1 MPTRELD
8 VMILCCS
15 VVVISSTPASTAAVN
30 VSAVE
35 SNDSAV
41 ESSDS
46 DSSPPPYAIAL
57 IVVLS
62 FIILVVAIIIMAILS
77 MYFISWYRSR
87 GRHPMKATP
96 SECSIERVPSMDLT
110 ASSSDW
116 SAGSDSGLPVLFQA
130 HIARQIT
137 REHLIGRGRYGQVW
151 RGYYKGEDVAVKVFQ
166 SIEEMSWLHEVDV
179 YNKCGLRHPHIL
191 RFIAADRSD
200 AGMFIENWLI
210 VEYCENGNLY
220 DYLQCYVLEE
230 ATVVAM
236 AHDIAS
242 GLVFIHSEI
251 TGTEGKASIAHRDLK
266 SRNILVK
273 KDLSLVIG
281 DFGLAVRHDV
291 NNDTVEEVPAQRVGT
306 KRYLAPEILDGVMNT
321 KIFDAFKRADIYS
334 FGLVLWEIVRRG
346 QCNGKYCTCNVCSDW
361 LYIVCGITMEF

>member
-1 MPTRELD
+1 M
-8 VMILCCS
+8 
-15 VVVISSTPASTAAVN
+15 N
-30 VSAVE
+30 VSVE
-35 SNDSAV
+35 SGS
-41 ESSDS
+41 S

-62 FIILVVAIIIMAILS
+62 FIILVVAIIIMVILS
-77 MYFISWYRSR
+77 MYCHSWYRNSKQ
-87 GRHPMKATP
+87 PIKVAASTCTIDV
-96 SECSIERVPSMDLT
+96 SSVDITV
-110 ASSSDW
+110 SSSDW

-166 SIEEMSWLHEVDV
+166 SIEETSWLHEVDI
-179 YNKCGLRHPHIL
+179 YNKCGLRHPNIL

-210 VEYCENGNLY
+210 AEYCENGNLY
-220 DYLQCYVLEE
+220 DYLQCYVLDE

-242 GLVFIHSEI
+242 GLVFIHSVI

-281 DFGLAVRHDV
+281 DFGLAIRHDI
-291 NNDTVEEVPAQRVGT
+291 NNDMVEEPPTQRVGT
-306 KRYLAPEILDGVMNT
+306 KRYLAPEILDGTMNMN
-321 KIFDAFKRADIYS
+321 IFDSFKRADIYS

-346 QCNGKYCTCNVCSDW
+346 QCNGEYVNMLVMNF
-361 LYIVCGITMEF
+361 YMIN

>member
-1 MPTRELD
+1 MTHQIHQSFLLNIFELCIID
-8 VMILCCS
+8 MLPSI
-15 VVVISSTPASTAAVN
+15 VVNTTPAETVN
-30 VSAVE
+30 VST
-35 SNDSAV
+35 V
-41 ESSDS
+41 ESSS
-46 DSSPPPYAIAL
+46 SNSSPPAFAIAL

-62 FIILVVAIIIMAILS
+62 FIILVVAIIIVIILS
-77 MYFISWYRSR
+77 MYFYSYYRNNKPPIKDAAS
-87 GRHPMKATP
+87 
-96 SECSIERVPSMDLT
+96 SCSIDMV
-110 ASSSDW
+110 SSVDMTVSSGDW
-116 SAGSDSGLPVLFQA
+116 SAGSDSGLPVLVQA

-137 REHLIGRGRYGQVW
+137 RVHLIGRGRYGQVW
-151 RGYYKGEDVAVKVFQ
+151 RGYYKGEDIAVKVFQ
-166 SIEEMSWLHEVDV
+166 SIEETSWLHEVDI
-179 YNKCGLRHPHIL
+179 YNKCALRHPNIL

-220 DYLQCYVLEE
+220 DYLQCYVLAE

-251 TGTEGKASIAHRDLK
+251 MGTEGKASIAHRDLK

-281 DFGLAVRHDV
+281 DFGLAVRHDISE
-291 NNDTVEEVPAQRVGT
+291 DTVEEEPTQRVGT
-306 KRYLAPEILDGVMNT
+306 KRYLAPEILDETMNM
-321 KIFDAFKRADIYS
+321 KIFDSFKRADIYS

-346 QCNGKYCTCNVCSDW
+346 QCNGKHLLIN
-361 LYIVCGITMEF
+361 

>member
-1 MPTRELD
+1 MP
-8 VMILCCS
+8 S
-15 VVVISSTPASTAAVN
+15 VVVNAMPTVTVNASL
-30 VSAVE
+30 
-35 SNDSAV
+35 AV
-41 ESSDS
+41 ESSS
-46 DSSPPPYAIAL
+46 SEDSSPPAYAIAL

-62 FIILVVAIIIMAILS
+62 FIILVVATIIIIILS
-77 MYFISWYRSR
+77 VYFFSYYRNNRKQPIKVVAS
-87 GRHPMKATP
+87 T
-96 SECSIERVPSMDLT
+96 CSIDAV
-110 ASSSDW
+110 SSVDITVSSCDW
-116 SAGSDSGLPVLFQA
+116 SAGSDSGFPLLVQS

-151 RGYYKGEDVAVKVFQ
+151 KGYYKGEDVAVKIFQ
-166 SIEEMSWLHEVDV
+166 SIEETSWLHEVDI
-179 YNKCGLRHPHIL
+179 YNKCALRHPNIL

-210 VEYCENGNLY
+210 AEYCDNGNLY
-220 DYLQCYVLEE
+220 DYLQCYVLAET
-230 ATVVAM
+230 TVVEM

-281 DFGLAVRHDV
+281 DFGLAIRHDI
-291 NNDTVEEVPAQRVGT
+291 NNDTVEEAPTQRVGT
-306 KRYLAPEILDGVMNT
+306 KRYLAPEVLDETMNM
-321 KIFDAFKRADIYS
+321 KIFDSFKRADIYS

-346 QCNGKYCTCNVCSDW
+346 QCNG
-361 LYIVCGITMEF
+361 E

>member
-1 MPTRELD
+1 
-8 VMILCCS
+8 MIF
-15 VVVISSTPASTAAVN
+15 VVNATPTAAVN

-35 SNDSAV
+35 SG
-41 ESSDS
+41 SSE
-46 DSSPPPYAIAL
+46 SSPPPYAIAL
-57 IVVLS
+57 IVILS
-62 FIILVVAIIIMAILS
+62 FIILVVAIVIIGILS
-77 MYFISWYRSR
+77 MYCLSWYRNNKKQPINMAAS
-87 GRHPMKATP
+87 
-96 SECSIERVPSMDLT
+96 SCSIDAVSSVDIT
-110 ASSSDW
+110 VSSSDW

-130 HIARQIT
+130 HIARQII
-137 REHLIGRGRYGQVW
+137 RDHLIGRGRYGQVW

-166 SIEEMSWLHEVDV
+166 SIEETSWLHEVDI
-179 YNKCGLRHPHIL
+179 YNKCGLRHPNIL

-210 VEYCENGNLY
+210 AEYCENGNLY

-281 DFGLAVRHDV
+281 DFGLAVRHDI
-291 NNDTVEEVPAQRVGT
+291 NADKVEEAPTQRVGT
-306 KRYLAPEILDGVMNT
+306 KRYLAPEILDGTMDMT
-321 KIFDAFKRADIYS
+321 IFDSFKRADIYS

-346 QCNGKYCTCNVCSDW
+346 QCNGKLLAMNNVLIALINDCLLLS
-361 LYIVCGITMEF
+361 

>member
-1 MPTRELD
+1 MGIIEMCISIAVNATPT
-8 VMILCCS
+8 
-15 VVVISSTPASTAAVN
+15 VN
-30 VSAVE
+30 VSA
-35 SNDSAV
+35 
-41 ESSDS
+41 ESSSS

-62 FIILVVAIIIMAILS
+62 FIILVVAVIIIIILS
-77 MYFISWYRSR
+77 LYCLSWYRN
-87 GRHPMKATP
+87 GKQPIKDTG
-96 SECSIERVPSMDLT
+96 SMGTFDVST
-110 ASSSDW
+110 EDITNSTTDW
-116 SAGSDSGLPVLFQA
+116 SAGSGSGLPVLFQA

-166 SIEEMSWLHEVDV
+166 SIEETSWLHEVDI
-179 YNKCGLRHPHIL
+179 YHKCGLRHPNIL

-210 VEYCENGNLY
+210 AEYCENGNLY
-220 DYLQCYVLEE
+220 DYLQCYVLAE

-242 GLVFIHSEI
+242 GLVFIHSVI

-281 DFGLAVRHDV
+281 DFGLAIRHDI
-291 NNDTVEEVPAQRVGT
+291 NNDMVEEPPTQRVGT
-306 KRYLAPEILDGVMNT
+306 KRYLAPEILDGTMNMN
-321 KIFDAFKRADIYS
+321 IFDSFKRADIYS

-346 QCNGKYCTCNVCSDW
+346 QCDGEYFNVILLMNFYMINCTRQ
-361 LYIVCGITMEF
+361 

>member
-1 MPTRELD
+1 MN
-8 VMILCCS
+8 
-15 VVVISSTPASTAAVN
+15 A
-30 VSAVE
+30 
-35 SNDSAV
+35 
-41 ESSDS
+41 ESSGS
-46 DSSPPPYAIAL
+46 DSSPPTYAIVL
-57 IVVLS
+57 IVVIS
-62 FIILVVAIIIMAILS
+62 FIILVVAIIIMIILS
-77 MYFISWYRSR
+77 MYFLSCYRNRKQPIKVAES
-87 GRHPMKATP
+87 
-96 SECSIERVPSMDLT
+96 SCSIDAVSSVDIT
-110 ASSSDW
+110 VGSSDW

-166 SIEEMSWLHEVDV
+166 SIEETSWLHEVDI
-179 YNKCGLRHPHIL
+179 YNKCGLRHPNIL

-210 VEYCENGNLY
+210 AEYCENGNLY
-220 DYLQCYVLEE
+220 DYLQCYVLEK

-251 TGTEGKASIAHRDLK
+251 RGTEGKAAIAHRDIK

-291 NNDTVEEVPAQRVGT
+291 NADTVEEPPTQRVGT
-306 KRYLAPEILDGVMNT
+306 KRYLAPEILDGSMSMT
-321 KIFDAFKRADIYS
+321 IFDSFKRADIYS
-334 FGLVLWEIVRRG
+334 FSLVLWEIVRRG
-346 QCNGKYCTCNVCSDW
+346 QC
-361 LYIVCGITMEF
+361 CGEFLNCLSGMWFNKGIS

>member
-1 MPTRELD
+1 MCISVAVNATPT
-8 VMILCCS
+8 
-15 VVVISSTPASTAAVN
+15 VN
-30 VSAVE
+30 VSA
-35 SNDSAV
+35 
-41 ESSDS
+41 ESSSS

-62 FIILVVAIIIMAILS
+62 FIILVVATIIMVILS
-77 MYFISWYRSR
+77 MYCFSWYRNSKQPIKDV
-87 GRHPMKATP
+87 GSTD
-96 SECSIERVPSMDLT
+96 SIDDLSMDTT
-110 ASSSDW
+110 AGTSTDC

-137 REHLIGRGRYGQVW
+137 KEHLIGRGRYGQVW

-166 SIEEMSWLHEVDV
+166 SIEETSWLHEVDI
-179 YNKCGLRHPHIL
+179 YNKCGLRHPNIL

-210 VEYCENGNLY
+210 AEYCENGNLY
-220 DYLQCYVLEE
+220 DYLQCYVLAE

-236 AHDIAS
+236 AGDIAS
-242 GLVFIHSEI
+242 GLVFIHSVI

-281 DFGLAVRHDV
+281 DFGLAIRH
-291 NNDTVEEVPAQRVGT
+291 NINKDTVEEPPTQRVGT
-306 KRYLAPEILDGVMNT
+306 KRYLAPEILDGTMNMS
-321 KIFDAFKRADIYS
+321 IFDSFKRADIYS

-346 QCNGKYCTCNVCSDW
+346 QCNGEYLVMNF
-361 LYIVCGITMEF
+361 YMIYY